1 MNCDLPDQTSSV
13 AKTINSNAM
22 RLTGF
27 TIRAIA
33 EHSGAKQRRNIDI
46 VIFGRQTKT
55 KSCVGNGEL
64 GVTAVDVVAG
74 EAGVVAKI
82 LSGRSTINGFA
93 IRPAQ
98 PRNPDAVT
106 DRKIFDALA
115 SLLDAPDNLMS
126 QNQRQLRVGQLAINN
141 VQIGPA
147 NGAGVNPDKQL
158 ACLPLWFR
166 HIVQHERFSRFLQN
180 HRAHVDLI
188 TWS

>member
-33 EHSGAKQRRNIDI
+33 EHSGAEQRRNIDI

-64 GVTAVDVVAG
+64 GVTAIDVVAG
-74 EAGVVAKI
+74 EARVVAKI
-82 LSGRSTINGFA
+82 LAVRSTINAFA

-98 PRNPDAVT
+98 PRNPDAVA
-106 DRKIFDALA
+106 DREIFDALA
-115 SLLDAPDNLMS
+115 GLLDAPDNLMS
-126 QNQRQLRVGQLAINN
+126 QNQRQLRVGQFAIDNMK
-141 VQIGPA
+141 IGPA

-158 ACLPLWFR
+158 ACLRLWFW
-166 HIVQHERFSRFLQN
+166 HVTGYERFS
-180 HRAHVDLI
+180 
-188 TWS
+188 